1 MRMTTVLSTSTRFR
15 LRTLL
20 FFQQTVLVSSI
31 VACNTPII
39 VCLRLTA
46 SAMPHLNLRI
56 AKTNRFDALRMRPS
70 LPLQTLVR
78 GDQILH
84 RVELDKAISQI
95 AMCARIDRHVQDLV
109 SPYASAPSSAPTR
122 HDHVHHSKEAFHRA
136 SIRQV
141 PNHHNRSLVFAALK
155 LRQVHLFA
163 HVVRPHVVVGTTAV
177 MAAVTAITSIITTI
191 IATIT
196 TVITTVIAISVLA
209 WVVVIRRIVHC
220 IGVSIITLFT
230 RRDGFDVNARTRSRG
245 SRRNR
250 RIRRRK
256 GIAELRSRCARGQ
269 YRMGNASVLIMER
282 LR

>member
-1 MRMTTVLSTSTRFR
+1 MLSTSTRFR

-230 RRDGFDVNARTRSRG
+230 RRDGLDVNARTRSRG

-250 RIRRRK
+250 RVRRRK

>member
-31 VACNTPII
+31 VACNTSII

-95 AMCARIDRHVQDLV
+95 AMRARIDRHVQDLV

-122 HDHVHHSKEAFHRA
+122 YDHVHHSKEAFHRT

-177 MAAVTAITSIITTI
+177 MAAVTAITSIITSIITTI
-191 IATIT
+191 ITTI
-196 TVITTVIAISVLA
+196 ITISVLA

-230 RRDGFDVNARTRSRG
+230 RRDGLDVNARTRSRG

>member
-1 MRMTTVLSTSTRFR
+1 MLSTSTRFR

-20 FFQQTVLVSSI
+20 FFQQTVLISSI

-39 VCLRLTA
+39 VCLRLTVP
-46 SAMPHLNLRI
+46 AMPHLNLRI

-95 AMCARIDRHVQDLV
+95 AMRARIDRHVQDLV

-122 HDHVHHSKEAFHRA
+122 YDHVHHSKEAFHRA

-177 MAAVTAITSIITTI
+177 MAAVTAITSIITSIITTI
-191 IATIT
+191 ITTI
-196 TVITTVIAISVLA
+196 ITISVLA

-230 RRDGFDVNARTRSRG
+230 RRDGLDVNARTRSRG

-269 YRMGNASVLIMER
+269 YRMGNVSVLIMER

>member
-1 MRMTTVLSTSTRFR
+1 MLSTSTRFR

-20 FFQQTVLVSSI
+20 FFQQTVLISSI

-95 AMCARIDRHVQDLV
+95 AMRARIDRHVQDLV

-122 HDHVHHSKEAFHRA
+122 HDHVHHSKEAFHRT

-177 MAAVTAITSIITTI
+177 MAAVTAITSIITSIITTI
-191 IATIT
+191 ITTI
-196 TVITTVIAISVLA
+196 ITISVLA

-230 RRDGFDVNARTRSRG
+230 RRDGLDVNARTRSRG

>member
-1 MRMTTVLSTSTRFR
+1 MLSTSTRFR

-20 FFQQTVLVSSI
+20 FFQQTVLISSI

-95 AMCARIDRHVQDLV
+95 TMRARIDRHVQDLV

-177 MAAVTAITSIITTI
+177 MAAVTAITSIITSIITTI
-191 IATIT
+191 ITSIIT
-196 TVITTVIAISVLA
+196 TVITTIITISVLA
-209 WVVVIRRIVHC
+209 WVVVIRRNVHC

-230 RRDGFDVNARTRSRG
+230 RRDGLDVNARTRSRG